1 MPSRA
6 APRSWNTLW
15 SVYRVHLLQSTP
27 AQENSDVMLWTKA
40 CGGSRH
46 RTPTISPALDSS
58 GGRKSVCAPSGQRST
73 CSIPRPGETI
83 ASWPNFRSRVLLCR
97 GRQHSER
104 GYKRRRCATA
114 YSTFPARSQ
123 LGNGAMCWHEKACP
137 ALPGKSSAALR
148 LCLARRQWPWA
159 TPAGSGSW
167 HDAWRSKTTRG

>member
-15 SVYRVHLLQSTP
+15 SVYRVHLPQSTP
-27 AQENSDVMLWTKA
+27 DQENSDVMLRTKA
-40 CGGSRH
+40 CGGSSH
-46 RTPTISPALDSS
+46 RTPMIRPALDSS
-58 GGRKSVCAPSGQRST
+58 SGRKSVCAPSGQRST
-73 CSIPRPGETI
+73 CSIPRPGEII

-123 LGNGAMCWHEKACP
+123 IANGAT
-137 ALPGKSSAALR
+137 ALPAKASAALG